1 MRSFSVKNIYAGKKK
16 RNYLFCT
23 RYNSILNPERKIL
36 IIKVGL
42 AATAKWHYKLY
53 CQWLFRLSFFLE
65 LNLVVLTRRICHTTM
80 LSLGV
85 AWRKTV
91 SDKKCRNK
99 RDLSSK
105 GLAPLS
111 SPRKNF
117 FFFSHFSRQRPPA
130 VKGILFFEQL
140 SSRLSSVNNFAKNVV
155 ILKDFLSFVTNITS
169 K

>member
-42 AATAKWHYKLY
+42 AATAKWYYKLY

-117 FFFSHFSRQRPPA
+117 FFFSHFSRQRPPT

-140 SSRLSSVNNFAKNVV
+140 SSRLSSVNNFAQM
-155 ILKDFLSFVTNITS
+155 LLF
-169 K
+169 

>member
-42 AATAKWHYKLY
+42 AATAKWYYKLY

-99 RDLSSK
+99 ETYQVKDLLLSLPREKISFSS
-105 GLAPLS
+105 
-111 SPRKNF
+111 
-117 FFFSHFSRQRPPA
+117 H
-130 VKGILFFEQL
+130 ILVGRGHLQL
-140 SSRLSSVNNFAKNVV
+140 REFC
-155 ILKDFLSFVTNITS
+155 FLSNSVAGCRQLTISRKCCYFIRFPLFRH
-169 K
+169 

>member
-1 MRSFSVKNIYAGKKK
+1 MVDSTCFLLKKTKYPQKRIKIYNNNDTVWLQVIFRYVRSFSVKNIYAGKKKK

-42 AATAKWHYKLY
+42 AATAKWYYKLY

-99 RDLSSK
+99 RDLPSK

-111 SPRKNF
+111 SPRKKF
-117 FFFSHFSRQRPPA
+117 
-130 VKGILFFEQL
+130 LFLFT
-140 SSRLSSVNNFAKNVV
+140 F
-155 ILKDFLSFVTNITS
+155 
-169 K
+169 